1 PPLPVRLCSSRL
13 GRCHKMTQDYPLW
26 GTSLVQRPFP
36 LDDNALIY
44 LIYQYK
50 ITDIGLHSDS
60 VDWHS
65 PCNS

>member
-1 PPLPVRLCSSRL
+1 
-13 GRCHKMTQDYPLW
+13 MTQDYPLW
-26 GTSLVQRPFP
+26 GTSLVQRHFP

-50 ITDIGLHSDS
+50 ITDTGLHSDS
-60 VDWHS
+60 IDWHS

>member
-1 PPLPVRLCSSRL
+1 
-13 GRCHKMTQDYPLW
+13 MAQAYPLW
-26 GTSLVQRPFP
+26 GTSLVQHPFP
-36 LDDNALIY
+36 LDDNTLIS

-50 ITDIGLHSDS
+50 ITDVGLDSDS